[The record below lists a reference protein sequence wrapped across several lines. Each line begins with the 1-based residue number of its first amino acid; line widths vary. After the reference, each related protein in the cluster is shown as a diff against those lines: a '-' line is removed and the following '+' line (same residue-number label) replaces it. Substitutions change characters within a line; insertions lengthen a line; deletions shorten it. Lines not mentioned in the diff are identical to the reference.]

1 MRGTANVMQQCTWV
15 GRPQTIMVN
24 LLGSNEAAAVA
35 RSLLTVCQ
43 SSTMCVCVSS
53 ASAEAW
59 AAAAASLGRPA
70 SMRLHRTRSDAVRQ
84 RAWPTVRLSSRHPIY
99 DPLRRV
105 AHPWGGVSSMAAA
118 GQGAPPPKKLRSSTS
133 NAHQGSLGQC
143 TTLCVLQA
151 CVHKPTSMGDRLRA
165 QSP

>member
-84 RAWPTVRLSSRHPIY
+84 RAWPAVRPLPLY

-105 AHPWGGVSSMAAA
+105 ANPWRGSPPWPLPARERR
-118 GQGAPPPKKLRSSTS
+118 PPKTYDR
-133 NAHQGSLGQC
+133 AHQMRTKVHLVNAASLC
-143 TTLCVLQA
+143 TQA
-151 CVHKPTSMGDRLRA
+151 HKHGRWAPCA
-165 QSP
+165 NP